1 MLLFFQENR
10 LISLRRMLRPLVLIG
25 LSSLA
30 QANEDERPI
39 TSKWS
44 YQIGVD
50 SWRLDPSVSQDSDP
64 GFSEENTNLLLPN
77 AATTWDYKSVSPFIA
92 VSGNTQLTKNTGFSF
107 KARANQTL
115 GMRLDDASFHY
126 NLSPFLGARLGVVN
140 YKTSWCRSYEP
151 DNGWMRELEA
161 ICVTPQFL
169 DVTGGAPGAQIFT
182 SNTWGD
188 YLVQGQVG
196 LYRPLKFNYAPKEYG
211 NLIPSKGFEVQSN
224 RKLGFNINVLNL
236 QTAVETRLSYIKAD
250 QSGYL
255 PESDL
260 KGVSKQTSD
269 MWYWAIGSPVTSKLN
284 IRLTQLLQTQQ
295 SDCRSDIAAMGSAC
309 NLDLELLKNSTA
321 IELAYR
327 IDVVNLLSFGVSRT
341 RFDLSQDFYT
351 PSRDQHVKA
360 KPFFINTQ
368 QVAAAWRHDW
378 GDGLFSI
385 VQVIQSNQKNGSA
398 GQNFASHGNAI
409 GLRLG
414 YQY

>member
-1 MLLFFQENR
+1 MLFIPKKINYFYPTKAFHTIL
-10 LISLRRMLRPLVLIG
+10 LIG
-25 LSSLA
+25 LGALT
-30 QANEDERPI
+30 QAKAADLSI

-44 YQIGVD
+44 YQMGVD
-50 SWRLDPSVSQDSDP
+50 SWRLHPSVSQDSSP

-77 AATTWDYKSVSPFIA
+77 AATTWNYKSVAPFISI
-92 VSGNTQLTKNTGFSF
+92 SGNTPLTRDTSLSI

-115 GMRLDDASFHY
+115 GMRLDDASFQY
-126 NLSPFLGARLGVVN
+126 NLSPFLGARVGVVN

-182 SNTWGD
+182 SDTWGD
-188 YLVQGQVG
+188 YFVQGQVG

-211 NLIPSKGFEVQSN
+211 NLIPSRGFEVQSN

-260 KGVSKQTSD
+260 RGVSKQTSG
-269 MWYWAIGSPVTSKLN
+269 MWYWAFGSPVTSKLN

-295 SDCRSDIAAMGSAC
+295 SDCRSDIAALGSAC

-321 IELAYR
+321 VELAYR
-327 IDVVNLLSFGVSRT
+327 FDSVNLLSFGVSRT
-341 RFDLSQDFYT
+341 KFDLSQDFYT
-351 PSRDQHVKA
+351 PSRDTHKKA
-360 KPFFINTQ
+360 NPFYINTRQ
-368 QVAAAWRHDW
+368 LATAWRHDW
-378 GDGLFSI
+378 GEGLFTI
-385 VQVIQSNQKNGSA
+385 IQVIQSSQKNGSE
-398 GQNFASHGNAI
+398 GQNFASHGSAF